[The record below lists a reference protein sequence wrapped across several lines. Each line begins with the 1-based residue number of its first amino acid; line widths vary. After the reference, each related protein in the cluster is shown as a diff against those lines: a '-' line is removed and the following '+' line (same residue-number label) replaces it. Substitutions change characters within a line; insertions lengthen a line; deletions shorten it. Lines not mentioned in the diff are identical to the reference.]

1 MEEASASFSANRYTI
16 APLLFYYDGQHPL
29 TLGIRGTAAT
39 QWVVWD
45 NFQLKYL
52 GGGDTTGIQEAV
64 TSQKEQDDTV
74 YDLSGRR
81 VMKPSGGIYI
91 KNGKKIIK

>member
-1 MEEASASFSANRYTI
+1 M
-16 APLLFYYDGQHPL
+16 
-29 TLGIRGTAAT
+29 GIRGTATA

-52 GGGDTTGIQEAV
+52 GSDNATGIKEAV
-64 TSQKEQDDTV
+64 TSQKVEDNIV

-81 VMKPSGGIYI
+81 VMKPSRGIYI
-91 KNGKKIIK
+91 KDRKKITSHGG

>member
-1 MEEASASFSANRYTI
+1 
-16 APLLFYYDGQHPL
+16 
-29 TLGIRGTAAT
+29 LGIRGTATA

-52 GGGDTTGIQEAV
+52 GSDNSTGIQEAV

-81 VMKPSGGIYI
+81 VMKPSRGIYI
-91 KNGKKIIK
+91 KDGKKIIK